1 MLGTATKI
9 PGPDSAETLF
19 SNQGEQIAIAHGI
32 PPRDSVVAILSSERF
47 KAQDKPF
54 IDARES
60 LVALLREQVDS
71 LGQQVFSSVKTLGH
85 SWVHEDSFVSK
96 DSRHVLIVAASA
108 APVYETP
115 QILRNLPAML
125 DSWRGAHEGFTLDVS
140 SSGLVSNELFSLI
153 NHDLDKSL
161 QYTIPITILILVWTF
176 RSLAS
181 SIIALGLTGL
191 SLAASLGIAALC
203 SHVFGAISATA
214 AQLIVLLVMAV
225 GTDYSLFFIT
235 RLRQEVLKGQ
245 TYDAA
250 VAVTSRTTGVAIFWS
265 GLTVAVSLTGLL
277 LANDPILSSMAVV
290 SIVSV
295 LVTLF
300 YTLRVLPA
308 LLCLLQSN
316 LEWGKLRAAKAR
328 QSGTSRSWIL
338 WSTRKPKSALFLSSI
353 VLLSLGAFCI
363 PMRLGS
369 TMQPEFLPKQMPSSA
384 ASRQFSE
391 HFPELSGTDLSII
404 LYSPNLS
411 DQDSSGQL
419 QEFLDEIQS
428 QERVR
433 APLAIEWAADRSVVR
448 YRFSIRGTS
457 QDQANEDLVYKIKET
472 LLPTYIKSSGV
483 QGAVSGKLVYD
494 IEQEAMYRHKI
505 ALVFGSILFVSFV
518 FLLIAFESLV
528 IPLKALV
535 LNLLSSAAAF
545 GLLVLFFQMYG
556 WRYGVIESFVPSL
569 LFSVLFGLSM
579 DYHLFLLSTI
589 QEEVRAGASTVQA
602 VQSAISK
609 TYAVIS
615 SAAVIMASVFVVISL
630 LDLPLM
636 KQLGLGLAFAV
647 ILDATIIRCVLLPA
661 SVVLLG
667 EMNWYMPHAL
677 RRVVRKLKSGSA

>member
-1 MLGTATKI
+1 
-9 PGPDSAETLF
+9 
-19 SNQGEQIAIAHGI
+19 
-32 PPRDSVVAILSSERF
+32 
-47 KAQDKPF
+47 
-54 IDARES
+54 
-60 LVALLREQVDS
+60 
-71 LGQQVFSSVKTLGH
+71 
-85 SWVHEDSFVSK
+85 
-96 DSRHVLIVAASA
+96 
-108 APVYETP
+108 
-115 QILRNLPAML
+115 
-125 DSWRGAHEGFTLDVS
+125 
-140 SSGLVSNELFSLI
+140 
-153 NHDLDKSL
+153 
-161 QYTIPITILILVWTF
+161 
-176 RSLAS
+176 
-181 SIIALGLTGL
+181 
-191 SLAASLGIAALC
+191 
-203 SHVFGAISATA
+203 
-214 AQLIVLLVMAV
+214 
-225 GTDYSLFFIT
+225 
-235 RLRQEVLKGQ
+235 
-245 TYDAA
+245 
-250 VAVTSRTTGVAIFWS
+250 
-265 GLTVAVSLTGLL
+265 
-277 LANDPILSSMAVV
+277 
-290 SIVSV
+290 
-295 LVTLF
+295 
-300 YTLRVLPA
+300 
-308 LLCLLQSN
+308 
-316 LEWGKLRAAKAR
+316 
-328 QSGTSRSWIL
+328 
-338 WSTRKPKSALFLSSI
+338 
-353 VLLSLGAFCI
+353 
-363 PMRLGS
+363 
-369 TMQPEFLPKQMPSSA
+369 MPSSA